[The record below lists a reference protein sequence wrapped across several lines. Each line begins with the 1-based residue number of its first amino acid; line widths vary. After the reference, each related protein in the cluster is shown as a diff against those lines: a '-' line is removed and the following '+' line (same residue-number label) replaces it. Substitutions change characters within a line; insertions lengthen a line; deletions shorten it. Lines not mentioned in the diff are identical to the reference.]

1 MTDRINELDGSLLAT
16 AALCPFP
23 GSVSASRL
31 QMLGAQ
37 IGSALTTKGAEP
49 SLIQTGYEREYGKYT
64 FSKKAPC
71 DLIVIK
77 VFQQYRETQGAG
89 GIRENPKRFVLY
101 EDFTSNEIGIMELE
115 RYHCIHKDFGF
126 KFRDNP
132 RVSLYPKSKIAKGT
146 IIADSPN
153 VDQDGNYSPGINL
166 NVAFLSDPS
175 TIEDSMWFSNEA
187 CDAFTTV
194 ISSKRS
200 GAWGTKC
207 YPVNVYGDEFNYK
220 PFPDIGECVREDG
233 LVFAFRKHSDL
244 LAPVKMTPKALRE
257 IDFLHDILVYCEAGA
272 RLVDVIVY
280 RDPNQR
286 LATPS
291 GMSVQADKYANAME
305 EFYTELITEYERIA
319 KDRQNKGGIR
329 ITNELKTLLTKAL
342 AATTKIN
349 GRKVQYLMRGVPMGE
364 YYVEL
369 TFEHEFIPG
378 VGSKISDFF
387 GGKGVI
393 SKKTPRADM
402 PMDSDGNYADVVMD
416 GDATVRR
423 TNNGRMFQH
432 GFNAYA
438 RDLNRELRSTINVDR
453 YNPNPDDVNRKLSNP
468 ETVDLLFNRLLS
480 FYDTISS
487 TMKEDVL
494 EVCMSHPNFPREH
507 LFKVMTSDIYL
518 NIQTNNTRDLI
529 TTVQTLRANFPL
541 TYGPVTYRTA
551 KGNMVKT
558 VNNVLIGK
566 MYMILLDKIGAY
578 PAAVSS
584 AKTQHFG
591 IPAKVTNLDKYA
603 TPNRNQPTRIWGE
616 TEVRLASTY
625 CSPYF
630 IAETIDRSNN
640 PTKHRHI
647 CRNIILSENP
657 MDIAN
662 VVDDTVV
669 ADNGGRIAAY
679 ARHMIS
685 CGGAKFVRKTQ

>member
-1 MTDRINELDGSLLAT
+1 MIDRINELDGSLLAA
-16 AALCPFP
+16 AALCPLP
-23 GSVSASRL
+23 GNVSASRL
-31 QMLGAQ
+31 QM
-37 IGSALTTKGAEP
+37 IGVQVAAALTVKGAEP
-49 SLIQTGYEREYGKYT
+49 RLINSGYEREYGKYT
-64 FSKKAPC
+64 FSKRAPC
-71 DLIVIK
+71 DLVVIK
-77 VFQQYRETQGAG
+77 VFQQYRETQGVG

-132 RVSLYPKSKIAKGT
+132 KISLYPKSKIAKGT

-153 VDQDGNYSPGINL
+153 VDSDGNYSLGVNF
-166 NVAFLSDPS
+166 NVAFMSDPS

-187 CDAFTTV
+187 CEAMTTIV
-194 ISSKRS
+194 SSKRA

-233 LVFAFRKHSDL
+233 LVFAFRKHNDL

-257 IDFLHDILVYCEAGA
+257 IDFLHDTLVYCEAGA
-272 RLVDVIVY
+272 RLVDVTVY

-305 EFYTELITEYERIA
+305 EFYTDLMNEYERIA

-329 ITNELKTLLTKAL
+329 VTNELKTLLTRAL
-342 AATTKIN
+342 AATTKVN

-369 TFEHEFIPG
+369 TFEHDFVPG
-378 VGSKISDFF
+378 VGSKNSDIW

-402 PMDSDGNYADVVMD
+402 PMDADGNQADVVMD

-423 TNNGRMFQH
+423 TNNGRMYEH
-432 GFNAYA
+432 GINAFA
-438 RDLNRELRSTINVDR
+438 RDLNKDLRSMINVDR
-453 YNPNPDDVNRKLSNP
+453 DNPNYDDVKRKLANP
-468 ETVDLLFNRLLS
+468 ETTALLFDRLVS
-480 FYDTISS
+480 FYDIVSS

-494 EVCMSHPNFPREH
+494 EVCTIHPTFPQDH
-507 LFKVMTSDIYL
+507 LLKVLMSDIYL

-529 TTVQTLRANFPL
+529 QMTKRLRANFPL

-558 VNNVLIGK
+558 VNRVLIGK

-603 TPNRNQPTRIWGE
+603 SPNRNQPTRIWGE

-640 PTKHRHI
+640 PTKHKHI
-647 CRNIILSENP
+647 CRSIILSENP
-657 MDIAN
+657 MDIMNAVDSS
-662 VVDDTVV
+662 VVSN
-669 ADNGGRIAAY
+669 NGGRIAAY

-685 CGGAKFVRKTQ
+685 CGGAKFVRKPQ

>member
-1 MTDRINELDGSLLAT
+1 MMTDRNNELHGSLLAT
-16 AALCPFP
+16 AALCPLP
-23 GSVSASRL
+23 GNVSASRL

-37 IGSALTTKGAEP
+37 IGAALTTQGAEP
-49 SLIQTGYEREYGKYT
+49 RIMNTGYEREYGKYT

-77 VFQQYRETQGAG
+77 VLQQYRETQGAG

-101 EDFTSNEIGIMELE
+101 EDFHTNEIGVMELE

-132 RVSLYPKSKIAKGT
+132 NVSLYPKTKIAKDT
-146 IIADSPN
+146 IIADSPS
-153 VDQDGNYSPGINL
+153 VDADGNYCLGVNFS
-166 NVAFLSDPS
+166 VAFLSDPS

-187 CDAFTTV
+187 CEAFTTIV
-194 ISSKRS
+194 NSKRA

-257 IDFLHDILVYCEAGA
+257 IDFLHDNLVYCEAGA
-272 RLVDVIVY
+272 RLVDVTVY

-286 LATPS
+286 LSVPS
-291 GMSVQADKYANAME
+291 GMSVQADKYADAME

-319 KDRQNKGGIR
+319 KDRQRRGGIR
-329 ITNELKTLLTKAL
+329 ITNELKTLLTRAL
-342 AATTKIN
+342 AATTKVN

-369 TFEHEFIPG
+369 TFEHEFVPG
-378 VGSKISDFF
+378 IGSKISDEW

-393 SKKTPRADM
+393 SKKTPKADM
-402 PMDSDGNYADVVMD
+402 PIDEDGNQADVVMD
-416 GDATVRR
+416 GDATIRR
-423 TNNGRMFQH
+423 TNNGRMYEH
-432 GFNAYA
+432 GITAFA
-438 RDLNRELRSTINVDR
+438 RDLNKELRAMINVDR
-453 YNPNPDDVNRKLSNP
+453 NHPNLEDVKRKLSNP
-468 ETVDLLFNRLLS
+468 DTVEVLFARLLS
-480 FYDTISS
+480 FYDIVTS
-487 TMKEDVL
+487 TMKEDIA
-494 EVCMSHPNFPREH
+494 EVCLKYPDFKREH
-507 LFKVMTSDIYL
+507 LIKVLMSGIYL
-518 NIQTNNTRDLI
+518 SFQTDNTRDLI
-529 TTVQTLRANFPL
+529 EMIKTLRANFPV
-541 TYGPVTYRTA
+541 TYGPVTFRTA
-551 KGNMVKT
+551 RGIMEKT
-558 VNNVLIGK
+558 VDNVLIGK
-566 MYMILLDKIGAY
+566 LYMILLDKIGAY

-616 TEVRLASTY
+616 TEVRLGSTY
-625 CSPYF
+625 ASPYF
-630 IAETIDRSNN
+630 IAETLDRSNN

-657 MDIAN
+657 MDIPN
-662 VVDDTVV
+662 VVDSNVV
-669 ADNGGRIAAY
+669 SDNGGRIAAY

-685 CGGAKFVRKTQ
+685 CGGARFVRKQ